1 MSATKI
7 MIVDDSFVV
16 RKALQLKLTQAGFDV
31 RIAGDGGEAL
41 AALRSNRPDVIL
53 LDIDFPPDVGHGGG
67 IAWDGILIM
76 QWIGRIEETKDIPV
90 IIITGQ
96 DPAKFRD
103 KVMKLGA
110 KAFFTKPV
118 NNEMLIK
125 AIRETLNLSVPAA
138 NAA

>member
-7 MIVDDSFVV
+7 LIVDDSFVV
-16 RKALQLKLTQAGFDV
+16 RKALQLKLTQAGFTV
-31 RIAGDGGEAL
+31 LTAGDGGEAL
-41 AALRSNRPDVIL
+41 AALRSDRPDVIL

-76 QWIGRIEETKDIPV
+76 QWIGRIEETKGIPV

-96 DPAKFRD
+96 DPAKFRE

-125 AIRETLNLSVPAA
+125 AIRETLNHSAPAA
-138 NAA
+138 HAA

>member
-7 MIVDDSFVV
+7 LIVDDSFVV

-31 RIAGDGGEAL
+31 RLAGDGGEAL
-41 AALRSNRPDVIL
+41 AMLRNDRPDLMV

-76 QWIGRIEETKDIPV
+76 QWMGRIEETKDIPV

-118 NNEMLIK
+118 SNELLIK
-125 AIRETLNLSVPAA
+125 AIRETLDTAVPAA

>member
-7 MIVDDSFVV
+7 LIVDDSFVV

-31 RIAGDGGEAL
+31 LIAGDGGEAL
-41 AALRSNRPDVIL
+41 ATLRSDRPDLII

-76 QWIGRIEETKDIPV
+76 QWIGRIEETKNIPV

-118 NNEMLIK
+118 NNEMLVK
-125 AIRETLNLSVPAA
+125 AIRDALSQAVPAA

>member
-41 AALRSNRPDVIL
+41 AALRSNRPDVLL